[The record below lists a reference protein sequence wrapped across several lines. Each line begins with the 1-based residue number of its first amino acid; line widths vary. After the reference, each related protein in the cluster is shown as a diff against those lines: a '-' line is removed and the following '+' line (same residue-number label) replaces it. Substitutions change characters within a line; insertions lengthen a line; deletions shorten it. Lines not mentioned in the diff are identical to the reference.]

1 MVTRKNDKEVSII
14 IVPNARGKVKIIKFK
29 TSYVYFLISLLI
41 VSLIS
46 LSYFFVD
53 YSNLKNSLKILSSKN
68 LYTLSDVKD
77 KQIEALD
84 KKVSEQSA
92 KIDAYIDYISYLSS
106 LETEIRKMAMI
117 PGVPLNI
124 NELIEKKK
132 KEYSYTLESLAAKV
146 QENEQK
152 FKSLDSKAKNVET
165 NLIILREAT
174 KEYNNIVDHT
184 PNIWPVVGPI
194 MSDYGWRIHPIY
206 KNLEFHK
213 GVDIDAVEGTP
224 VRVSASGVVTK
235 TGWNGGY
242 GLMIEVFHREGV
254 STIYA
259 HLSKILVSVG
269 QEVKKGEII
278 GYVGMTGLA
287 TDPHLHYEVR
297 ISGSPVDPSPY
308 LPGLENR

>member
-1 MVTRKNDKEVSII
+1 MVTNKKDKEISII
-14 IVPNARGKVKIIKFK
+14 IVPNTRGKVKILKIK
-29 TSYVYFLISLLI
+29 TIYIYFLISILI
-41 VSLIS
+41 VSLVS

-53 YSNLKNSLKILSSKN
+53 YSNLKNSLNILSSKN

-84 KKVSEQSA
+84 KKVTEQSA

-106 LETEIRKMAMI
+106 IETEIRKMAMI
-117 PGVPLNI
+117 PGVPVNI
-124 NELIEKKK
+124 NELIEQKKK
-132 KEYSYTLESLAAKV
+132 DYSYTIESLAAKV
-146 QENEQK
+146 QDNEQK
-152 FKSLDSKAKNVET
+152 FKSLDSRAKNIET

-194 MSDYGWRIHPIY
+194 MSGYGWRIHPVT
-206 KNLEFHK
+206 KKPDFHK

-224 VRVSASGVVTK
+224 IRVAATGIVTK
-235 TGWNGGY
+235 IGWNGGY
-242 GLMIEVFHREGV
+242 GLMVEVFHREGV
-254 STIYA
+254 STVYA
-259 HLSKILVSVG
+259 HLSKILVNVG

-278 GYVGMTGLA
+278 GNVGMTGVA

-297 ISGSPVDPSPY
+297 IAGSPVDPSPY

>member
-1 MVTRKNDKEVSII
+1 MVTNKKDKEISII
-14 IVPNARGKVKIIKFK
+14 IVPNTRGKVKILKIK
-29 TSYVYFLISLLI
+29 TIYIYFLISILI
-41 VSLIS
+41 VSLVS

-53 YSNLKNSLKILSSKN
+53 YSNLKNSLNILSSKN

-84 KKVSEQSA
+84 KKVTEQSA

-117 PGVPLNI
+117 PGVPVNI
-124 NELIEKKK
+124 NELIEQKKK
-132 KEYSYTLESLAAKV
+132 DYSYTIESLAAKV
-146 QENEQK
+146 QDNEQK
-152 FKSLDSKAKNVET
+152 FKSLDSRAKNIET

-194 MSDYGWRIHPIY
+194 MSSYGWRIHPVT
-206 KNLEFHK
+206 KKPDFHK

-224 VRVSASGVVTK
+224 VRVAATGIVTK
-235 TGWNGGY
+235 IGWNGGY
-242 GLMIEVFHREGV
+242 GLMVEVFHREGV
-254 STIYA
+254 STVYA
-259 HLSKILVSVG
+259 HLSKILVNVG

-278 GYVGMTGLA
+278 GNVGMTGVA

-297 ISGSPVDPSPY
+297 IAGSPVDPSPY

>member
-1 MVTRKNDKEVSII
+1 MATNKKDKEISII
-14 IVPNARGKVKIIKFK
+14 IVPNTRGNVKILKIK
-29 TSYVYFLISLLI
+29 TTYIYFLICILI

-53 YSNLKNSLKILSSKN
+53 YSNLKKSLDILSSKN

-84 KKVSEQSA
+84 KKVNEQSA
-92 KIDAYIDYISYLSS
+92 KIDAYLDYISYLSS
-106 LETEIRKMAMI
+106 LEVEIRKIAMI
-117 PGVPLNI
+117 PGVPINI
-124 NELIEKKK
+124 NKLIEQKKK
-132 KEYSYTLESLAAKV
+132 DYSYTVESLAAKV
-146 QENEQK
+146 QDNEEK
-152 FKSLDSKAKNVET
+152 FKSLDLKAKNIET

-174 KEYNNIVDHT
+174 KEYNNIIEHT

-194 MSDYGWRIHPIY
+194 MSDYGWRYHPIY
-206 KNLEFHK
+206 RNLEFHK
-213 GVDIDAVEGTP
+213 GIDIDAVEGTP
-224 VRVSASGVVTK
+224 IRATASGVITK
-235 TGWNGGY
+235 VGWNGGY
-242 GLMIEVFHREGV
+242 GLMVEIFHQEGV

-278 GYVGMTGLA
+278 GNVGMTGVA
-287 TDPHLHYEVR
+287 TDPHVHYEVR
-297 ISGSPVDPSPY
+297 IAGSPVDPSPY